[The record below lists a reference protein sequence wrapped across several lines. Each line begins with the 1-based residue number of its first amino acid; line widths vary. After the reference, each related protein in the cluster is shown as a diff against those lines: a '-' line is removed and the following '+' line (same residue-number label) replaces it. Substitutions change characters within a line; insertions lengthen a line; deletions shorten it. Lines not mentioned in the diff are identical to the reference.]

1 MPSAAEAAPPIE
13 THGLSRRF
21 GSVAAVDAVSLTVAP
36 GEIFGLIGSN
46 GAGKSTLVKM
56 LTTLLPPTAGSARVA
71 GFDIAREAAAVR
83 AHIGYVP
90 QFVSCDGTLTGYENM
105 LLSARLYGLPPA
117 GRRALIEETLGA
129 FELMA
134 AARRR

>member
-1 MPSAAEAAPPIE
+1 MATKSERPPTANTPSAAEAAPPIE

-71 GFDIAREAAAVR
+71 GFDITREAAAR
-83 AHIGYVP
+83 PYRR
-90 QFVSCDGTLTGYENM
+90 S
-105 LLSARLYGLPPA
+105 SSPA
-117 GRRALIEETLGA
+117 TAP
-129 FELMA
+129 
-134 AARRR
+134 